1 MSAETIEMVTGP
13 DTGEADTDA
22 LTPVETSDT
31 AVVTEEATPDAD
43 KDTDKDAKLKAKL
56 TPEAQKAFDK
66 RIAREVSKTHEAQAK
81 AEAATS
87 ELSELRKRVDAEDAE
102 AVLSAARE
110 AGVMPEIISPAESKG
125 LADLNHAKANAKA
138 LGRVLRSNAGE
149 EVEIDGKVYTRAQVV
164 DAQETWEDKAEA
176 LAKRFG
182 GVESKAREKGLEIW
196 RLGLAAQRDGWK
208 PGSAPAAPVDDD
220 DDEADGTQTTT
231 QAKPKTDMPSGA
243 GTKTRPDGPPATP
256 NVDVHDERSLAS
268 FIEADMRARKKK

>member
-102 AVLSAARE
+102 AVLAAARE
-110 AGVMPEIISPAESKG
+110 AGVMPEIISPLSPKG
-125 LADLNHAKANAKA
+125 WQTSTTPRLMPKRWGASCGRMPVKRWRLTVRSIPALKWSMRKRPGKTRPKRWQNVLAVWNPRPGKK
-138 LGRVLRSNAGE
+138 VL
-149 EVEIDGKVYTRAQVV
+149 
-164 DAQETWEDKAEA
+164 
-176 LAKRFG
+176 RFG
-182 GVESKAREKGLEIW
+182 G
-196 RLGLAAQRDGWK
+196 
-208 PGSAPAAPVDDD
+208 
-220 DDEADGTQTTT
+220 
-231 QAKPKTDMPSGA
+231 SG
-243 GTKTRPDGPPATP
+243 
-256 NVDVHDERSLAS
+256 
-268 FIEADMRARKKK
+268 